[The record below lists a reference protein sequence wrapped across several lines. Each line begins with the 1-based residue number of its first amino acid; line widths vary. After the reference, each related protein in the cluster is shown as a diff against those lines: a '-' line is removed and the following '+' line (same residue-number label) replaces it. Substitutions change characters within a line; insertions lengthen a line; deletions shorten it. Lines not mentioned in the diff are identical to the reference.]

1 MGRTAV
7 AILSVTLMVS
17 AVLGTGSAV
26 AGAAESGSGAV
37 DRARSEEPTAP
48 RADEELRGLTPLVG
62 ITYRDVGPGDHGF
75 DVRWIQNRLI
85 ELRFDPGT
93 PDGKMGQATLSALW
107 ALEKISGLE
116 PVDNVTPEVWDVL
129 LNGVDIQPLV
139 ADGEPTRAEIDLDLQ
154 VMEVWR
160 DGELVLVTHIS
171 SGSGKGYCNGGRC
184 RRAVTP
190 TGDYTINRTISG
202 WRHAPL
208 GNLYNPLYFNGGI
221 AIHGSGFVPTWPDS
235 HGCVRVPMH
244 VAEEL
249 PSIINRGVPVH
260 VISRPDA

>member
-7 AILSVTLMVS
+7 AVLVAMLMVA
-17 AVLGTGSAV
+17 AVLGSGPPA
-26 AGAAESGSGAV
+26 AGATEAV
-37 DRARSEEPTAP
+37 DSSAGRAPFEEPTAP
-48 RADEELRGLTPLVG
+48 RVDEELLGLAPLVG
-62 ITYRDVGPGDHGF
+62 ITYREIQPGDRGF

-85 ELRFDPGT
+85 DLHFDPGT
-93 PDGKMGQATLSALW
+93 PDGKMGQGTLSALW

-116 PVDNVTPEVWDVL
+116 PVDNVTPEVWDIL

-154 VMEVWR
+154 VMEVWK

-171 SGSGKGYCNGGRC
+171 SGSGRGYCNGGRC

-190 TGDYTINRTISG
+190 TGDYTINRTIDG

-249 PSIINRGVPVH
+249 PSIINRGDPVH
-260 VISRPDA
+260 VISDTDA